1 MRYDAPTRLA
11 LPDEEDSETVSE
23 RTIELEAGIFTARP
37 YRAED
42 ERAVLDLWRV
52 AFGKDLDADLW
63 RWKYVDNPFGM
74 RVLVCRDP
82 QTEAAVVVYSG
93 VPYRARWNGRE
104 VEIVQLMDIMSH
116 PDVRKTGLFIKA
128 AEAFFDIFAGGDSV
142 LYYGI
147 PGRYHFDIGAKY
159 LDYSELESSVAYLRG
174 SMRELARPV
183 GLFGHSVRLIDRAEP
198 ALDRIW
204 TEVAGDYPLAAV
216 RDAAFVEWRFFR
228 NPQRDYLV
236 YLFRAGITARPRGY
250 AVVGVDGDTAR
261 LVDVLMP
268 ADPAM
273 VAALSGRVASDLA
286 ARGIENIETWLPAG
300 HFLTANLLEA
310 GWAREAEPLGIVPTA
325 RSFDPELTI
334 PWVSENFFYTM
345 ADSDLQ

>member
-1 MRYDAPTRLA
+1 M
-11 LPDEEDSETVSE
+11 SE
-23 RTIELEAGIFTARP
+23 RNIELEAGTFTAAP

-42 ERAVLDLWRV
+42 ERRVLDLWRV
-52 AFGKDLDADLW
+52 AFGKELDADLW

-128 AEAFFDIFAGGDSV
+128 AEVFFDTFAGGQSV

-159 LDYSELESSVAYLRG
+159 LDYSELESGVAYLRG
-174 SMRELARPV
+174 STGELARTS
-183 GLFGHSVRLIDRAEP
+183 GLFGPSVHVIDRPTPE
-198 ALDRIW
+198 LDRIW
-204 TEVAGDYPLAAV
+204 AEVAVHYPLAAV
-216 RDAAFVEWRFFR
+216 RDAAFVDWRFFR
-228 NPQRDYLV
+228 NPQRDYIV
-236 YLFRAGITARPRGY
+236 YVFRTGLTRRPRGY
-250 AVVGVDGDTAR
+250 AVVGVDGKSAR
-261 LVDVLMP
+261 LVDILMP
-268 ADPAM
+268 PDRAM
-273 VAALSGRVASDLA
+273 IAAFSGGMAADLA
-286 ARGIENIETWLPAG
+286 TREIDTIETWLPG
-300 HFLTANLLEA
+300 HHFTVGGLVEA
-310 GWAREAEPLGIVPTA
+310 GWSREPEPLGIVPTA
-325 RSFDPELTI
+325 RSFDTRLAI

>member
-1 MRYDAPTRLA
+1 MT
-11 LPDEEDSETVSE
+11 E
-23 RTIELEAGIFTARP
+23 RTIEIEAGTFTARP

-42 ERAVLDLWRV
+42 EQPVLDLWQL
-52 AFGKDLDADLW
+52 AFGKELDADLW

-82 QTEAAVVVYSG
+82 DGEIAVVMYSG
-93 VPYRARWNGRE
+93 VPYRARWNGRL

-116 PDVRKTGLFIKA
+116 PGYRKTGLFIKA
-128 AEAFFDIFAGGDSV
+128 AEAFFDLFAGGDSV

-147 PGRYHFDIGAKY
+147 PGRYHFDIGARY
-159 LDYSELESSVAYLRG
+159 LAYSELESGVAYLRASTG
-174 SMRELARPV
+174 KLARP
-183 GLFGHSVRLIDRAEP
+183 GRLFGHSVRLIERAEP
-198 ALDRIW
+198 ALDRVW
-204 TEVAGDYPLAAV
+204 SEVEGTYPLAAV
-216 RDAAFVEWRFFR
+216 RDAAFVDWRFFR

-236 YLFRAGITARPRGY
+236 YLFLAGIARRPRGY

-268 ADPAM
+268 PDPAM
-273 VAALSGRVASDLA
+273 IASLSGRVASDLS

-300 HFLTANLLEA
+300 HFLTAGLLEA
-310 GWAREAEPLGIVPTA
+310 GWAREPEPLGIVPTA
-325 RSFDPELTI
+325 RSFDSELTI